1 MPRER
6 PEKKRKMIKIMEMGT
21 KILMNILRVLDL
33 NGRKINGVLAKVGC
47 EGYFDFL
54 FFCKVLCG
62 SRIST

>member
-1 MPRER
+1 
-6 PEKKRKMIKIMEMGT
+6 MIKIMEMGT

>member
-1 MPRER
+1 
-6 PEKKRKMIKIMEMGT
+6 
-21 KILMNILRVLDL
+21 MNILRVLDL

-62 SRIST
+62 SRISTWLKVSITIKVNITLQSMSS